1 MIRFDE
7 AFENTIKW
15 EGKYSNDKYDTGG
28 ETYMGI
34 SRVHHPDWNGWKI
47 IDKNRNEGMGL
58 DGHDI
63 LLSVKDF
70 YKKNYWD
77 KIKGDELIDQ
87 KIANKVFDVAV
98 NMGIGTSIKFLQ
110 TGLNILNRCQ
120 KLYQNISIDGKIG
133 NKTIEA
139 LKYYLRNDKNIHL
152 LKIINI
158 LQGNKYIRIVQNN
171 KTQDKFIRGWLKR
184 VNLC

>member
-1 MIRFDE
+1 MTLFNDS
-7 AFENTIKW
+7 FENTIKW
-15 EGKYSNDKYDTGG
+15 EGGYSNDEYDTGG

-34 SRVHHPDWNGWKI
+34 SRVHHPDWSGWKI
-47 IDKNRNEGMGL
+47 IDKNRSEGIGL
-58 DGHDI
+58 DSHDI

-70 YKKNYWD
+70 YRINYWN
-77 KIKGDELIDQ
+77 KIKGDKLLDQ
-87 KIANKVFDVAV
+87 KIADKVFDIAV

-110 TGLNILNRCQ
+110 TGLNILNRGQ
-120 KLYQNISIDGKIG
+120 RNYQNIVVDGKIG
-133 NKTIEA
+133 NKTLEA

-171 KTQDKFIRGWLKR
+171 GTQQKFIRGWLKR
-184 VNLC
+184 VNI